1 MRASHLP
8 QTSAIAIF
16 CVLAGSWLFLAKSI
30 PIWNDEAYSQDRSIQ
45 NLSYTSIFLGKC
57 QKATEPL
64 CSMLCRNCPKIQ
76 LVTSGLGPMMPDQ
89 SIQTRNRSTHIWPV
103 PRSSPTYSCACCL
116 WYLWRWRHR
125 NLLLFFDL
133 LEHVAWRLFLTD
145 IS

>member
-16 CVLAGSWLFLAKSI
+16 CVLAGAGCSSQSLFLFGTMKHI
-30 PIWNDEAYSQDRSIQ
+30 PKTAAYKIFLTHRF
-45 NLSYTSIFLGKC
+45 FLGKC

-125 NLLLFFDL
+125 NLLLFFDS